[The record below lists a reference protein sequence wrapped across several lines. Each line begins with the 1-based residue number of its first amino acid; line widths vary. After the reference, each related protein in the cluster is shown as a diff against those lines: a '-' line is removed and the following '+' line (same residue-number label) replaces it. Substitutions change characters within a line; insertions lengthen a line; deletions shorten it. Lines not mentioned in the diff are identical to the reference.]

1 MNTNSRRYPQNQE
14 QSELHHLQIR
24 QKQDLQVLAREGYQQ
39 SPRTISNKPSTRD
52 TKPLTQNLKPAIWI
66 VGLFVHIEFDTNI
79 RVDLIAQLI
88 STFDLRVRGSYV
100 NGLRIAVNQAAL
112 ALARA
117 FKLPVKKDKSNA
129 SAFSSEV
136 VNLNSET
143 LSEESIAFI
152 ENFVSNRFLLH
163 GGMWQMTVEVLNWRQ
178 AGDKRRAVREG
189 GLGLLFCFA
198 FAGVKEEDYVE
209 NPKVVA
215 EVTLEEGGGEP
226 KLVAEVKLK
235 EKEGGEE
242 PKVEAE
248 LELKEK
254 DGGEEPKVVMEV
266 VEGGEEPKVVAE
278 VEFKEEEGGEE
289 RKVEVEEDGEEH
301 KVEAVFE
308 VKEEENSPEVNMARS
323 DDFQGQESHDDVMME
338 APNVDLTLGLENIEM
353 EVEEQG
359 VEEPKVVAEVE
370 VKVEEGDKESKV
382 VEVGL
387 KEEENGEEPKLE
399 AQFEVEEEDGEE
411 PKVEA
416 SDDFRGQESDGDVV
430 VEAPYV
436 VLTLAQEIV
445 ETEEVKDGNM
455 MDIEKSKEV
464 KGPWLLDGKNTT
476 GDHFLQPCN
485 MEDDKGMDSDNK
497 ERKPEEEEEKEDEDE
512 EEEDDGFNLT
522 PGGHNLEGIETC
534 QIPFSLPKQLHGQSD
549 MEPLTYGT
557 ETHTSSSG
565 PSILGN
571 KRLRTDDS
579 WGHKSSDFEMC
590 MEQVH
595 HWMGQARMMC
605 VTKEL
610 ACEESNMNQQIIRS
624 ELQHWDHTICRR
636 PYREQM
642 GKIYLLE
649 CELYVMGDVLEG
661 YRKALKETH
670 KAFIEYRQQFNRDM
684 VPGRGSAS
692 QHQRKNI
699 KWSPNPVV
707 FTNDVM
713 SSFGMM
719 LKS

>member
-1 MNTNSRRYPQNQE
+1 MSTLTPHRHDPNPSSRRPNK
-14 QSELHHLQIR
+14 R
-24 QKQDLQVLAREGYQQ
+24 KKMKQQAIDKRYK
-39 SPRTISNKPSTRD
+39 T
-52 TKPLTQNLKPAIWI
+52 LTQNLKPVPCAPSKTLYFDKHERLLFLRRF
-66 VGLFVHIEFDTNI
+66 GLWDFSFTSSSIP
-79 RVDLIAQLI
+79 
-88 STFDLRVRGSYV
+88 TFAYV
-100 NGLRIAVNQAAL
+100 NGFRIAVNQAALAL

-117 FKLPVKKDKSNA
+117 FKLPVKKDMSNA

-136 VNLNSET
+136 VNLNSEA

-152 ENFVSNRFLLH
+152 ENFVSNSFLLH

-178 AGDKRRAVREG
+178 AADKRRAVREG
-189 GLGLLFCFA
+189 GLGWVYLDYVFD
-198 FAGVKEEDYVE
+198 KEEDYVE

-215 EVTLEEGGGEP
+215 EVTLEKGGGEP
-226 KLVAEVKLK
+226 KLVAEVELK
-235 EKEGGEE
+235 EEEGGEE

-308 VKEEENSPEVNMARS
+308 VKEEENGPEVNTAGS

-399 AQFEVEEEDGEE
+399 AEFEVEEEDGEE

-464 KGPWLLDGKNTT
+464 KGHWLLDGKNTT

-497 ERKPEEEEEKEDEDE
+497 ERKPEEEKEKEDEDE

-534 QIPFSLPKQLHGQSD
+534 QIPF
-549 MEPLTYGT
+549 
-557 ETHTSSSG
+557 
-565 PSILGN
+565 I
-571 KRLRTDDS
+571 
-579 WGHKSSDFEMC
+579 
-590 MEQVH
+590 
-595 HWMGQARMMC
+595 
-605 VTKEL
+605 
-610 ACEESNMNQQIIRS
+610 
-624 ELQHWDHTICRR
+624 
-636 PYREQM
+636 
-642 GKIYLLE
+642 
-649 CELYVMGDVLEG
+649 
-661 YRKALKETH
+661 
-670 KAFIEYRQQFNRDM
+670 NRDM

-692 QHQRKNI
+692 QHQMKLVMLSRGSKWEKTIFLYDYGLGTAFYSSDLFITPYMDNLCFNCRKH
-699 KWSPNPVV
+699 KMEPKSCGLHERCHV
-707 FTNDVM
+707 FIWNDVEK
-713 SSFGMM
+713 SF
-719 LKS
+719 KSYTKHSPLWTQKNCASVAAITENN

>member
-1 MNTNSRRYPQNQE
+1 MYTHKTQNNQSSITSKFSKNKTYKSLPEKDTNNRPE
-14 QSELHHLQIR
+14 QSAIDKR
-24 QKQDLQVLAREGYQQ
+24 YK
-39 SPRTISNKPSTRD
+39 T
-52 TKPLTQNLKPAIWI
+52 LTQNLKP
-66 VGLFVHIEFDTNI
+66 FDTNI

-88 STFDLRVRGSYV
+88 STFDLWVRGSYV
-100 NGLRIAVNQAAL
+100 NGFRIAVNQAALAL

-136 VNLNSET
+136 VNLNSEA
-143 LSEESIAFI
+143 LSEVSIAFI

-189 GLGLLFCFA
+189 GLGWVYLDYVFD
-198 FAGVKEEDYVE
+198 KEEDYVE

-215 EVTLEEGGGEP
+215 EVTLEKGGGEP
-226 KLVAEVKLK
+226 KLVAEVELK
-235 EKEGGEE
+235 EEEGGEE

-266 VEGGEEPKVVAE
+266 IEGGEEPKVVAEVEFKEEEGGEERKVEVEEDGEEHKVVAE

-308 VKEEENSPEVNMARS
+308 VKEEENGPEVNTAGS

-399 AQFEVEEEDGEE
+399 AEFEVEEEDGEE

-464 KGPWLLDGKNTT
+464 KGHWLLDGKNTT

-497 ERKPEEEEEKEDEDE
+497 ERKPEEEKEKEDEDE

-522 PGGHNLEGIETC
+522 PGGHNLEGIET
-534 QIPFSLPKQLHGQSD
+534 
-549 MEPLTYGT
+549 
-557 ETHTSSSG
+557 
-565 PSILGN
+565 
-571 KRLRTDDS
+571 
-579 WGHKSSDFEMC
+579 
-590 MEQVH
+590 
-595 HWMGQARMMC
+595 
-605 VTKEL
+605 
-610 ACEESNMNQQIIRS
+610 
-624 ELQHWDHTICRR
+624 
-636 PYREQM
+636 
-642 GKIYLLE
+642 
-649 CELYVMGDVLEG
+649 
-661 YRKALKETH
+661 
-670 KAFIEYRQQFNRDM
+670 FNRDM

-692 QHQRKNI
+692 QHQIKNI

>member
-1 MNTNSRRYPQNQE
+1 
-14 QSELHHLQIR
+14 
-24 QKQDLQVLAREGYQQ
+24 
-39 SPRTISNKPSTRD
+39 
-52 TKPLTQNLKPAIWI
+52 
-66 VGLFVHIEFDTNI
+66 
-79 RVDLIAQLI
+79 
-88 STFDLRVRGSYV
+88 GSYV
-100 NGLRIAVNQAAL
+100 NGFRIAVNQAAL
-112 ALARA
+112 ALDLARA

-136 VNLNSET
+136 VNLNSEA

-189 GLGLLFCFA
+189 GLGW
-198 FAGVKEEDYVE
+198 EEDYVE

-215 EVTLEEGGGEP
+215 EVTLEKGGGEP
-226 KLVAEVKLK
+226 KLVAEVELK
-235 EKEGGEE
+235 EEEGGEE

-308 VKEEENSPEVNMARS
+308 VKEEANGPEVNTAGS

-338 APNVDLTLGLENIEM
+338 APNVDLTLGLENNEM

-399 AQFEVEEEDGEE
+399 AEFEVEEEDGEE
-411 PKVEA
+411 PK
-416 SDDFRGQESDGDVV
+416 SDGDVV

-464 KGPWLLDGKNTT
+464 KGHWLLDGKNTT

-497 ERKPEEEEEKEDEDE
+497 ERKPEEEKEKEDEDE

-522 PGGHNLEGIETC
+522 PGGHNLERIETC
-534 QIPFSLPKQLHGQSD
+534 QIPFSLPK
-549 MEPLTYGT
+549 
-557 ETHTSSSG
+557 
-565 PSILGN
+565 
-571 KRLRTDDS
+571 RL
-579 WGHKSSDFEMC
+579 
-590 MEQVH
+590 
-595 HWMGQARMMC
+595 
-605 VTKEL
+605 
-610 ACEESNMNQQIIRS
+610 
-624 ELQHWDHTICRR
+624 
-636 PYREQM
+636 
-642 GKIYLLE
+642 
-649 CELYVMGDVLEG
+649 
-661 YRKALKETH
+661 
-670 KAFIEYRQQFNRDM
+670 
-684 VPGRGSAS
+684 
-692 QHQRKNI
+692 
-699 KWSPNPVV
+699 
-707 FTNDVM
+707 
-713 SSFGMM
+713 
-719 LKS
+719 